1 MFKKHANY
9 RSKWSTLRNDQS
21 PKIIDGHKD
30 CAIHLAKQNTCNE
43 ENGLNGN
50 LKIRIL
56 KLETSGKRKRQ
67 ENKKAEDRKQ
77 RDKEQKGKSPFS
89 FERTGASWQV
99 RACVEIIEK

>member
-1 MFKKHANY
+1 M
-9 RSKWSTLRNDQS
+9 
-21 PKIIDGHKD
+21 
-30 CAIHLAKQNTCNE
+30 
-43 ENGLNGN
+43 NGN